1 MALNLFKPFVIS
13 GLVREQIATNIKA
26 AERLI
31 DKMEDSIWPIVE
43 EVIKEHP
50 VLLNRAPCLLYTSDI
65 LDISV
70 RSVYNAVYRY
80 HKKSKPLTSENKCVK
95 L

>member
-1 MALNLFKPFVIS
+1 MYKRQYQLCVKKVASPKELMIIRYIHDGYPQQ
-13 GLVREQIATNIKA
+13 EIA
-26 AERLI
+26 
-31 DKMEDSIWPIVE
+31 
-43 EVIKEHP
+43 
-50 VLLNRAPCLLYTSDI
+50 DI

>member
-1 MALNLFKPFVIS
+1 MCKKGSFPQRID
-13 GLVREQIATNIKA
+13 GYPQQEIA
-26 AERLI
+26 
-31 DKMEDSIWPIVE
+31 
-43 EVIKEHP
+43 
-50 VLLNRAPCLLYTSDI
+50 DI